1 MIYQSPSVKK
11 ENENV
16 FGLTKVAKQF
26 RSSEF
31 TASSHVPLAYH
42 IVPGFLNVRLFIFG
56 GSRARRSRRHIIMPW
71 AGSYKTQA
79 FQFMSEP
86 FS

>member
-16 FGLTKVAKQF
+16 FGLTKVATQF

-56 GSRARRSRRHIIMPW
+56 GSRARRSRRHIIMP
-71 AGSYKTQA
+71 
-79 FQFMSEP
+79 
-86 FS
+86 